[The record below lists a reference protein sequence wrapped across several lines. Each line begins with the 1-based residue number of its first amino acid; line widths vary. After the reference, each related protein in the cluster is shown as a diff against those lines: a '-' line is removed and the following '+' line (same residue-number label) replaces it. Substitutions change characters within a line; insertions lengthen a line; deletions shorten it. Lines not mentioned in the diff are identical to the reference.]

1 MSLEFDLYLVAT
13 PIGNLEDITYRAL
26 RIFREVDCILAEDT
40 RRTGILLQHY
50 GIKKPLI
57 SFYEH
62 NKAERTPKILD
73 DIRAGKKFALV
84 SDSGTPGISDPG
96 FYIVRAVIENGFKV
110 STIPGANSAIS
121 ALIVSGLPTHS
132 FVFEGFLPNTQIR
145 RQKKLRLLAD
155 EKRTIILFES
165 PHRLLALLKDCL
177 EVLGDRRTAVVH
189 ELTKK
194 FESVQRGKIS
204 ELVNYYSTNAVKGE
218 FVVVIE
224 GSLSAN
230 SHE

>member
-1 MSLEFDLYLVAT
+1 MGLEFDLYLVAT
-13 PIGNLEDITYRAL
+13 PIGNLEDISYRAL
-26 RIFREVDCILAEDT
+26 RVLKEADFILAEDT
-40 RRTGILLQHY
+40 RRTGVLLSHY

-62 NKAERTPKILD
+62 NKAERVPKILED
-73 DIRAGKKFALV
+73 MGAGKKFALV

-96 FYIVRAVIENGFKV
+96 FYIVRAAIERGFKV

-121 ALIVSGLPTHS
+121 ALIISGLPTNS
-132 FVFEGFLPNTQIR
+132 FVFEGFLPNTQAK
-145 RQKKLRLLAD
+145 RQKRLKLLAD

-177 EVLGDRRTAVVH
+177 EILGDRKIAIAH

-194 FESVQRGKIS
+194 FESVHRGKVS
-204 ELVNYYSTNAVKGE
+204 ELIDYYSSNAVKGE
-218 FVVVIE
+218 FVVIVE
-224 GSLSAN
+224 GFSN
-230 SHE
+230 

>member
-1 MSLEFDLYLVAT
+1 MLEFDLYLVAT

-26 RIFREVDCILAEDT
+26 SIFKEVDCVLAEDT

-62 NKAERTPKILD
+62 NKTERTPKILL

-96 FYIVRAVIENGFKV
+96 FYLVRAAIEEGFRI
-110 STIPGANSAIS
+110 STIPGPSSVIS
-121 ALIVSGLPTHS
+121 ALIISGLPTHS
-132 FVFEGFLPNTQIR
+132 FVFEGFLPHTQIK
-145 RQKKLRLLAD
+145 RQNKLRTLI
-155 EKRTIILFES
+155 EERRTIILFES
-165 PHRLLALLKDCL
+165 PHRLLGMLKDCL
-177 EVLGDRRTAVVH
+177 EVLGDRRIAVVH

-194 FESVQRGKIS
+194 FESVNRGEVSKLID
-204 ELVNYYSTNAVKGE
+204 YYSSNTPKGE

-224 GSLSAN
+224 GN
-230 SHE
+230 